1 MLVFGI
7 PTLNCYDL
15 LNNLLKSIES
25 NTVIP
30 DRVIVVDNG
39 RKFRPLETTLNLE
52 IVVPKGNLGVAGS
65 WNRIIEMSF
74 EQDENASVIIS
85 NDDLVLG
92 NRAIENMV
100 NSDSSFVLT
109 DSSLSGLNMFSL
121 YLIRK
126 ACTDKVGMFDSLFYP
141 AYFEDNDFY
150 RRMTLA
156 EIETYTAKVEVQHIH
171 GGSQTIKKFTPDEM
185 ETHHRDFRKNQMY
198 YIQKWGGLPHHEKY
212 TIPFNGEK

>member
-1 MLVFGI
+1 MIVFGI

-25 NTVIP
+25 NTIIP

-39 RKFRPLETTLNLE
+39 RKFIPNETALNLE
-52 IVVPKGNLGVAGS
+52 IVVPKSNLGVAGS
-65 WNRIIEMSF
+65 WNRIIEMAF

-85 NDDLVLG
+85 NDDLILG
-92 NRAIENMV
+92 NNVIENLISCEESFV
-100 NSDSSFVLT
+100 CTNSD
-109 DSSLSGLNMFSL
+109 LSNLNMFSL

-126 ACTDKVGMFDSLFYP
+126 PCIDRVGWFDTTLYP
-141 AYFEDNDFY
+141 AYMEDNDFY
-150 RRMTLA
+150 YRMVLA
-156 EIETYTAKVEVQHIH
+156 EFSFGKADAEVQHIH

-185 ETHHRDFRKNQMY
+185 ELHHRDFRKNQMY